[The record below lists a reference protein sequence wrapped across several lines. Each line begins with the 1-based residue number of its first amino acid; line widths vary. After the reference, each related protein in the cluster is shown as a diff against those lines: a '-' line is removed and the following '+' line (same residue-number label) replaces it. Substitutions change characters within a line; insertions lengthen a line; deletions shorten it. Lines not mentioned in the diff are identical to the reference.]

1 MYPNL
6 GYIGLVAIHEVRIA
20 RKARRDLR
28 QVPSHVLNK
37 FMVWVDSVQRDGLE
51 ETRKIRGYHDEPLQ
65 GTRQGQRSIRLN
77 LSYRAIYEIGKDGVV
92 ELASVEELNKHE
104 Y

>member
-1 MYPNL
+1 MYPNKSRL
-6 GYIGLVAIHEVRIA
+6 AFLAMRTSWIA
-20 RKARRDLR
+20 KR
-28 QVPSHVLNK
+28 P
-37 FMVWVDSVQRDGLE
+37 MVWVHSVQRDGLE

>member
-1 MYPNL
+1 
-6 GYIGLVAIHEVRIA
+6 
-20 RKARRDLR
+20 
-28 QVPSHVLNK
+28 
-37 FMVWVDSVQRDGLE
+37 MVWVHSVQRDGLE

-92 ELASVEELNKHE
+92 ELASVGELNKHE